1 MRVKT
6 VSLGDSGTIETQVF
20 PDEVQH
26 LYVGG
31 LGVAAKLMSDLLD
44 ERVQPLAPDVPL
56 IVSVGPLNATG
67 FPAANRVMFYS
78 VSPAT
83 GLVSGTWMGGQL
95 GTQLAKT
102 GTPNNTGLA
111 ELVIRYQ
118 NAGCVRDSLI
128 TCTFVDGTFGLP
140 GYAPALEHFTGLSFS
155 ADSLNLVGERIF
167 NLERL
172 LNLRQGVSSSDDVL
186 PKRLLEGEAG
196 VQFAACKQEYY
207 RLRGW
212 DDAGRPTAKKLAE
225 LGLAQD

>member
-6 VSLGDSGTIETQVF
+6 VSLGDSGTIETPVF
-20 PDEVQH
+20 PDEVQR

-31 LGVAAKLMSDLLD
+31 LGVAAKLKSDLLD
-44 ERVQPLAPDVPL
+44 DMVQPLAPDVPL
-56 IVSVGPLNATG
+56 IVSAGPLNATG
-67 FPAANRVMFYS
+67 FPAANRIMFHS

-83 GLVSGTWMGGQL
+83 ALVSGTWMRGQL

-128 TCTFVDGTFGLP
+128 TCVFVDGTFGLP
-140 GYAPALEHFTGLSFS
+140 GYAPALEYFTGLGFS
-155 ADSLNLVGERIF
+155 ADGLNRVGERIF

-172 LNLRQGVSSSDDVL
+172 LNLRQGLSSSDDVL

-196 VQFAACKQEYY
+196 VQFAACKEEYY